1 MVNIKK
7 SILTESDYNIFYKS
21 IIYGNVNDSI
31 KSSIKSAYRD
41 VCRTITGF
49 SKIENHDNILSNTS
63 SLLYIE
69 INLLLTKIIKEQSDF
84 DKWHKEC
91 CDKLIKT
98 FDKQLFTYGQA
109 QKWIN
114 MSLKNLSMLDHQLIE
129 KQYEFFHVPI
139 DNYIVDITG
148 IKISVAWSRISNYDE
163 YIEFQNKFRDIY
175 EGIPLDNEFKLWLKA
190 TRNV

>member
-1 MVNIKK
+1 M
-7 SILTESDYNIFYKS
+7 
-21 IIYGNVNDSI
+21 
-31 KSSIKSAYRD
+31 
-41 VCRTITGF
+41 
-49 SKIENHDNILSNTS
+49 
-63 SLLYIE
+63 
-69 INLLLTKIIKEQSDF
+69 LLTKIIKEQSDF

-163 YIEFQNKFRDIY
+163 YIEFQNKFRDTY

>member
-114 MSLKNLSMLDHQLIE
+114 MSLKNLHL
-129 KQYEFFHVPI
+129 P
-139 DNYIVDITG
+139 
-148 IKISVAWSRISNYDE
+148 
-163 YIEFQNKFRDIY
+163 
-175 EGIPLDNEFKLWLKA
+175 
-190 TRNV
+190 